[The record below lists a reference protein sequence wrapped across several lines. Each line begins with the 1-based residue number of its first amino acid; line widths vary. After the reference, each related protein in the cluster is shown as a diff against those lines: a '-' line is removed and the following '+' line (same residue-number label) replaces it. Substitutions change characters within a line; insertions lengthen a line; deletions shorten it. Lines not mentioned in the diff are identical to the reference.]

1 MHSRCT
7 RALPGK
13 KALVIAIANEQLK
26 RMLAAPVA
34 RMDKNRSASTTY
46 QLFAGAQ
53 HQCLTRTIE
62 ARKGEADMHVTVN
75 ARLGRRRCA
84 IRVIAGGP
92 PVSRLALGVP
102 RRLFHI
108 GRVIRRTIG
117 VSIGARATP
126 VIVYR
131 SELRGASP

>member
-26 RMLAAPVA
+26 RMLAAPVV

-53 HQCLTRTIE
+53 RQCPNE
-62 ARKGEADMHVTVN
+62 DH
-75 ARLGRRRCA
+75 
-84 IRVIAGGP
+84 
-92 PVSRLALGVP
+92 
-102 RRLFHI
+102 
-108 GRVIRRTIG
+108 
-117 VSIGARATP
+117 
-126 VIVYR
+126 
-131 SELRGASP
+131 